1 MKKNKKQFT
10 AETGAHFI
18 NSTSCLSLSN
28 WVRNNNSYN
37 LKNGVMDVRQ
47 YCDYAHEGRG
57 ACNMMVGDA
66 QSAHH

>member
-1 MKKNKKQFT
+1 MKKNKTIHSRKIT
-10 AETGAHFI
+10 HFI
-18 NSTSCLSLSN
+18 NSTSCLRLSN
-28 WVRNNNSYN
+28 RVRNNNSYN

-57 ACNMMVGDA
+57 AYNMMVGDA

>member
-1 MKKNKKQFT
+1 MKKYKTIHSRKIT
-10 AETGAHFI
+10 LFI
-18 NSTSCLSLSN
+18 NSTSCLSPSN
-28 WVRNNNSYN
+28 RVRNNNSYN